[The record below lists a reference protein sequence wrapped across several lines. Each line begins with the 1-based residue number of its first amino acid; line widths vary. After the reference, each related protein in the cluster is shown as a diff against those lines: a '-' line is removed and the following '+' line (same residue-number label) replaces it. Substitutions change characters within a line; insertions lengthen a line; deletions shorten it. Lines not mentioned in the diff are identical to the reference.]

1 LVIPIVSIIGQC
13 RNCLPCLHIEVC
25 ATPVECFDT
34 LLEIYNPI
42 LLFIKMLFQNLEY
55 CI

>member
-1 LVIPIVSIIGQC
+1 LVIPIVSIIGQR